1 MHRGKFKSSKPG
13 RNSTHYTCKPVIWPK
28 QQAFA
33 GTYSNMPSNTGT
45 FTIHDFSVPD
55 FGED

>member
-1 MHRGKFKSSKPG
+1 MKISHP
-13 RNSTHYTCKPVIWPK
+13 PK

-45 FTIHDFSVPD
+45 FALHDFSVHE